1 MACWRGRAAARRRV
15 ERQRGGGMTRHCGER
30 WSYGAMVKLQGCKC
44 TQLANAESGFA
55 HDREAS
61 SLPGEHISRIC
72 LE

>member
-1 MACWRGRAAARRRV
+1 
-15 ERQRGGGMTRHCGER
+15 MTRHCGER